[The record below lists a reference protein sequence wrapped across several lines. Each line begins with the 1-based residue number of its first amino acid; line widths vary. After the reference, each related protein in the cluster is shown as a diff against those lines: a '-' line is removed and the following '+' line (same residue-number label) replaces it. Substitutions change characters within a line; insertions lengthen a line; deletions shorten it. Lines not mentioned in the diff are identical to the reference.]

1 MPWTFCPRRDFW
13 IVNLLTHPWSM
24 VTDLPWLKGRK
35 LIVQPRR
42 LVVRLIY
49 LTITR
54 PEISYLVHTLSQF
67 AQAPRKEHFEAA
79 LRVVRYIKGSL
90 TQGILLR
97 TGGDFTLRAFCDWD
111 WASYPVTPRS
121 TINYFIMLGDSTV
134 SWKTKKQHT
143 ILRSSAEAEYRAM
156 ASTSSELVWL
166 KSYLSSLRVEHRR
179 PMTLFCDSQST
190 IHIVAN
196 LVFSMRER
204 NILK

>member
-1 MPWTFCPRRDFW
+1 
-13 IVNLLTHPWSM
+13 M

-134 SWKTKKQHT
+134 S
-143 ILRSSAEAEYRAM
+143 
-156 ASTSSELVWL
+156 
-166 KSYLSSLRVEHRR
+166 
-179 PMTLFCDSQST
+179 
-190 IHIVAN
+190 
-196 LVFSMRER
+196 
-204 NILK
+204 